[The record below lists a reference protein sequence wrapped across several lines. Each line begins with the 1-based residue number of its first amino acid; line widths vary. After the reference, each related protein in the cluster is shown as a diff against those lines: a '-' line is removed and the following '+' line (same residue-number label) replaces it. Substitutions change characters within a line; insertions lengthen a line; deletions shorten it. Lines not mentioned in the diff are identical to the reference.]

1 MSKIKYSCKLRN
13 EVMSDLKRCIDYI
26 FITSKPTEDD
36 DKLLF
41 AVLHQINNK
50 IYLKMLNE
58 QTDYTLSLTISEA
71 IALRILY
78 TDYLQDATTSLGN
91 RLHQISNEV
100 HRLYQ

>member
-1 MSKIKYSCKLRN
+1 MIKSHKGIVKWSGNAMCKYL
-13 EVMSDLKRCIDYI
+13 VICK
-26 FITSKPTEDD
+26 
-36 DKLLF
+36 
-41 AVLHQINNK
+41 HINNK
-50 IYLKMLNE
+50 IYLKMLNQ